1 MPRDW
6 EVRMSDL
13 TPVQILVHLA
23 LRRDVIDIEEWK
35 TSLLQQMRRIYEH
48 ELTAMAAR
56 VGCPGRSAMI
66 GEGAILSELNDQ
78 AQEWATGICNTFNY
92 DACSAIE
99 TIRSDVPTA
108 NRHVYAYRLKK
119 WEAARNQWKIPQIAE
134 FTEGWTRSKAQTD
147 FKSHNGTVGMARLVP
162 FHGVCP
168 VCLAMIARG
177 WMPLREALA
186 DSPPWH
192 PNCPHTWELDP
203 DKVPPDQC
211 PLLWMG
217 EG

>member
-1 MPRDW
+1 
-6 EVRMSDL
+6 
-13 TPVQILVHLA
+13 
-23 LRRDVIDIEEWK
+23 
-35 TSLLQQMRRIYEH
+35 
-48 ELTAMAAR
+48 
-56 VGCPGRSAMI
+56 MI

-78 AQEWATGICNTFNY
+78 AQKWATGICNTFNY

-119 WEAARNQWKIPQIAE
+119 WEASRNQWKIPQIAE

-147 FKSHNGTVGMARLVP
+147 FKSHNGTVGRAKLFP
-162 FHGVCP
+162 THGVCP

-177 WMPLREALA
+177 WIALQEAMA
-186 DSPPWH
+186 DSPPFH
-192 PNCPHTWELDP
+192 PNCPHNWEIEA
-203 DKVPPDQC
+203 DKVAPDQC

-217 EG
+217 E